1 MSGTRA
7 GLEYLGARALEAGFG
22 ALPPRAGEAVGVALG
37 RAARVAG
44 LRAGVV
50 RSQIAAAFPDRAAAW
65 VEATAAACYRHF
77 GREAA
82 VLARLSRLDPG
93 RLVARTRGV
102 EAVREALAGG
112 GSPGGGCVI
121 VTGHLGNWEL
131 AGALLAGIGL
141 PVMAVAKRQANRRF
155 DRRLRELRRRLGIET
170 VSMARAGH
178 RIPEAVAGGAAVALV
193 ADQDAGSRG
202 VFVPYLG
209 REASTFRGPAY
220 LSLRTGAPLMFGFVV
235 REGGGYRVE
244 IEPVPKPGA
253 GQGPAGAAAEVELTR
268 RWVSRLE
275 GAVRRWPGQ
284 YFWFHRRWKT
294 RPPGGALTGTESGG
308 PGTQDHRHT

>member
-1 MSGTRA
+1 MSGTRT
-7 GLEYLGARALEAGFG
+7 GLEYLGARALEAGFS

-37 RAARVAG
+37 AAARAAGV
-44 LRAGVV
+44 RAGVV
-50 RSQIAAAFPDRAAAW
+50 RSQIAAAFPERDADW

-82 VLARLSRLDPG
+82 ALARLSRLDPG
-93 RLVARTRGV
+93 RLVTRTRGL
-102 EAVREALAGG
+102 EALREALAGG
-112 GSPGGGCVI
+112 GAPGGGRVI

-141 PVMAVAKRQANRRF
+141 PVVAVVKRQANRRF
-155 DRRLRELRRRLGIET
+155 DRRLEALRERLGIET

-178 RIPEAVAGGAAVALV
+178 RIPEALAAGAAVALV

-235 REGGGYRVE
+235 REGAGYRVE
-244 IEPVPKPGA
+244 IEAVPKPGGESPPGVRA
-253 GQGPAGAAAEVELTR
+253 GPGAARDAAEVELTR
-268 RWVSRLE
+268 RWVARLE

-294 RPPGGALTGTESGG
+294 RPPTEG
-308 PGTQDHRHT
+308 

>member
-1 MSGTRA
+1 MSGTRT
-7 GLEYLGARALEAGFG
+7 GLEYVGARALEAGFS

-37 RAARVAG
+37 RAARAAG
-44 LRAGVV
+44 LRADVV
-50 RSQIAAAFPDRAAAW
+50 RSQIAAAFPERDAAW
-65 VEATAAACYRHF
+65 VEETAATCYRHF

-82 VLARLSRLDPG
+82 SLARLSRLDPG

-102 EAVREALAGG
+102 EAVREAMAGA
-112 GSPGGGCVI
+112 GSPGGGRII

-131 AGALLAGIGL
+131 AGALLAGMGL
-141 PVMAVAKRQANRRF
+141 PVVAVVKRQANRRF
-155 DRRLRELRRRLGIET
+155 DRRLQALRGRLGIET

-178 RIPEAVAGGAAVALV
+178 RIPEALAAGALVALV

-220 LSLRTGAPLMFGFVV
+220 LSLRTGAPLVFGLLV
-235 REGGGYRVE
+235 REGTGYRGVV
-244 IEPVPKPGA
+244 EPVPAPEADAPSGA
-253 GQGPAGAAAEVELTR
+253 GADVEARPDARAEAEAELTR
-268 RWVSRLE
+268 RWVGRLE
-275 GAVRRWPGQ
+275 AAVRRWPGQ

-294 RPPGGALTGTESGG
+294 RPRSEP
-308 PGTQDHRHT
+308 R